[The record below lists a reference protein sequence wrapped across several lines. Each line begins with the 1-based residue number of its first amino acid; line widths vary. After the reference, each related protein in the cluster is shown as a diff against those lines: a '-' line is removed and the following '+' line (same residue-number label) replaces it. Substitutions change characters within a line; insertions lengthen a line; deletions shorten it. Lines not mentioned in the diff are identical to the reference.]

1 MAKPAGPEDNGAVPK
16 TLFSALCLAAWSA
29 TAAGQTPSPPVRR
42 PLATAV
48 GHEIAISGQ
57 HYRYEEPD
65 PTVDISIAG
74 LKVGGEYTGTWVLS
88 QRRHWFLQLNARVT
102 GGPADYDGWCRP
114 WQIEPSATSAN
125 GYALRLGTRFTCD
138 EQNDSDWY
146 ADGRLIIGKDLIG
159 NAWSVSPFTG
169 IGARHLA
176 NGITG
181 HANFRTDAYVYVPVG
196 MTLRTTLS
204 STRALGLTV
213 EYDHLIR
220 GWQTTRNSL
229 LGSGTVPATSTAPAF
244 TIGDFTD
251 LSFDQ
256 HHGRA
261 LRASA
266 TVPVTDRWSI
276 QPYYTH
282 WRIED
287 SPIST
292 GSVAYAVGGVT
303 VRGQLNAYEPFN
315 TTAEFGVKIGF
326 RFGGR

>member
-1 MAKPAGPEDNGAVPK
+1 MSKTFAAV
-16 TLFSALCLAAWSA
+16 LCLTVFAA
-29 TAAGQTPSPPVRR
+29 TAAAQTPPRAIR
-42 PLATAV
+42 TPLATAS
-48 GHEIAISGQ
+48 GHEINVSGQ

-65 PTVDISIAG
+65 ATVDISISG
-74 LKVGGEYTGTWVLS
+74 LKLGGEYTGTWVFS
-88 QRRHWFLQLNARVT
+88 PRGHWFAQLNARLT

-125 GYALRLGTRFTCD
+125 GYALRLGTRSKCT
-138 EQNDSDWY
+138 EQNDSDWFTE
-146 ADGRLIIGKDLIG
+146 GRVMLGKDLIG
-159 NAWSVSPFTG
+159 TAWSVSPFMG
-169 IGARHLA
+169 IGVRHLA

-181 HANFRTDAYVYVPVG
+181 HANFRTDEYLYVPVG
-196 MTLRTTLS
+196 LTLRTTVR

-256 HHGRA
+256 HDGHAFRA
-261 LRASA
+261 TAM
-266 TVPVTDRWSI
+266 VPVTDRWSI
-276 QPYYTH
+276 QPYYTY
-282 WRIED
+282 WRVDD
-287 SPIST
+287 SPVTT

-303 VRGQLNAYEPFN
+303 VRGQLNAYEPLN
-315 TTAEFGVKIGF
+315 TTAELGVKVAL